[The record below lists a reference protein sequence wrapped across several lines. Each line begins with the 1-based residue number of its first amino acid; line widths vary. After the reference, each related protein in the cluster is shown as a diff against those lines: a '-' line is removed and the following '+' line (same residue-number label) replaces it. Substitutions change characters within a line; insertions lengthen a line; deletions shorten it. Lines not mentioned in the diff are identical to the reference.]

1 MGGEN
6 GSILYIRYCSW
17 SCRWMDCMGID
28 RLEVRM
34 AVIDNEI
41 DRLYSI
47 RKWVNER
54 LLELGHERENIYR
67 EWERQYKLLKPIND
81 NDES

>member
-1 MGGEN
+1 
-6 GSILYIRYCSW
+6 
-17 SCRWMDCMGID
+17 MDYMAID

-54 LLELGHERENIYR
+54 LLELGYERENIYR
-67 EWERQYKLLKPIND
+67 EWERQYKLLKPIDD

>member
-1 MGGEN
+1 
-6 GSILYIRYCSW
+6 
-17 SCRWMDCMGID
+17 MDCMAID

-81 NDES
+81 NDEN